1 MRRGEKTPRGSCK
14 GSYGEKN
21 YRKSYGEKSYREK
34 GYGKND
40 WESCGEYQERLT
52 YYRSVLQEKPVY
64 RKAVDSCM
72 ENKEKECQETVIL
85 PMGVENAGNGIRH
98 QRVREEVFLHVWL
111 PVLTEYVEWVLD
123 EAVKSGKER
132 LYFLARD
139 GYMMYLMAKK
149 IVEAR
154 GIALDVRYLK
164 LSRFAIRS
172 AEYYFVGKA
181 ALDTLCT
188 GGIDISFEKI
198 MKRANLTKEEA
209 LHIAKLAGYTKNYKA
224 VLNYRQLCRLK
235 KELAQI
241 EPLFVCLQKHA
252 KDHYHTAIAYLK
264 QEGLLEQI
272 PYALVDSGWTGSL
285 QLSLQRILEHG
296 SKGKVRLE
304 GYYFGLYDRP
314 EGTDSYQYRAFY
326 FDKRE
331 VRRKVSFSNCLFET
345 VFSAPEG
352 MTCGYRISGQEQM
365 DMVYEA
371 IEDGRNPNAEVLERF
386 ARLLM
391 QYASYYVKVRNVK
404 VRNVKI
410 RNEKIRNVKDAE
422 KMSNRQQINIF
433 IEKLFKPMMGY
444 PTRWEAEA
452 FGRMRFCDDVLELQL
467 QPVAVKW
474 DKEELCKQRFFQKLL
489 IKANLKADVLHESA
503 WAEGSIVRSGKKIES
518 LLWQERLYK
527 SLMYLRKAVNR

>member
-1 MRRGEKTPRGSCK
+1 MRRDKKTPRGSCK
-14 GSYGEKN
+14 GSYGGKGYREKN
-21 YRKSYGEKSYREK
+21 YGENCR
-34 GYGKND
+34 
-40 WESCGEYQERLT
+40 EYQERLT

-64 RKAVDSCM
+64 KKAVDSCM

-85 PMGVENAGNGIRH
+85 SMGVENAGNGISH

-154 GIALDVRYLK
+154 GIALDIRYLK

-172 AEYYFVGKA
+172 AEYYFAGKA

-198 MKRANLTKEEA
+198 MKRANLTKAEV

-224 VLNYRQLCRLK
+224 VLNYQQLCRLK

-241 EPLFVCLQKHA
+241 EPLFVYLQKHA

-264 QEGLLEQI
+264 QEGLLEQT

-285 QLSLQRILEHG
+285 QLSLQRVLEHG
-296 SKGKVRLE
+296 SGKKVRLE

-314 EGTDSYQYRAFY
+314 EGTESRQYRTFY
-326 FDKRE
+326 FDKKE

-352 MTCGYRISGQEQM
+352 MTCGYRISGQRQAKT
-365 DMVYEA
+365 VYEA
-371 IEDGRNPNAEVLERF
+371 IEDGRNPNAEVLEHF

-391 QYASYYVKVRNVK
+391 QYVSYYVKVRNAKVRNIKARNVK

-410 RNEKIRNVKDAE
+410 RNVKDTE
-422 KMSNRQQINIF
+422 KMSNRQEINF
-433 IEKLFKPMMGY
+433 FTEKLFKPMMGY

-452 FGRMRFCDDVLELQL
+452 FGRMLFCDDVLELQL

-489 IKANLKADVLHESA
+489 IKANLKANVLHESA
-503 WAEGSIVRSGKKIES
+503 WTEGSIVRSGKKTES